1 MAGLALLVAICLT
14 VARGAFGQNNFYG
27 ISEDFATPPA
37 VRDAR
42 ERDPTTPLRAATER
56 QAAAVAHRAR
66 LPRPTGLT
74 LRPPPPAPSQIT
86 WLSPPKGH
94 IKGGTVLTLY
104 GSGFKRSTSAK
115 VRRTPPPGGRRLDWI

>member
-42 ERDPTTPLRAATER
+42 ERDPTAPLRAGRNGRLRRWLT
-56 QAAAVAHRAR
+56 AHACLAR
-66 LPRPTGLT
+66 R
-74 LRPPPPAPSQIT
+74 
-86 WLSPPKGH
+86 
-94 IKGGTVLTLY
+94 
-104 GSGFKRSTSAK
+104 
-115 VRRTPPPGGRRLDWI
+115 D